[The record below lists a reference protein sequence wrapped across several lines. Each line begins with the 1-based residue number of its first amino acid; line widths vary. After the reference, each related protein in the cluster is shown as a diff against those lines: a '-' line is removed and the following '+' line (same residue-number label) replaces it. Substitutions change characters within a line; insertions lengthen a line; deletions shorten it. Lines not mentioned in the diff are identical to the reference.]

1 MMRQTK
7 HSLILIGVGLL
18 MFGVSWRSLKR
29 LADRETQELKAL
41 DEKSWEMICY
51 ANDGVEV
58 LFEGPVRDLHT
69 DDKAWRATSV
79 ETGEQFVL
87 NATCIA
93 RHPKDPS

>member
-1 MMRQTK
+1 MTHHAK

-69 DDKAWRATSV
+69 DDKAWRATSA
-79 ETGEQFVL
+79 ETGEEFVL

-93 RHPKDPS
+93 RHSDPR